1 MGIDVKAKLIQL
13 EKHLFKAEVR
23 TSAEQLQAL
32 IADEFTEIG
41 ASGVRFGKAEVLE
54 RLPLERPPL
63 IEAFDFEHR
72 YLSETCVQL
81 FYKAKMIKNGDV
93 KAKYSLRCS
102 IWQLTGKHWQMIYHQ
117 GTGCEPFESNRKHN

>member
-1 MGIDVKAKLIQL
+1 MGVDVKAKLIQL

-32 IADEFTEIG
+32 IAEEFIEIG

-72 YLSETCVQL
+72 YLADACVQL
-81 FYKAKMIKNGDV
+81 FYKAKMIKHGEA

-102 IWQLTGKHWQMIYHQ
+102 IWRLNGSHWQIVYHQ
-117 GTGCEPFESNRKHN
+117 GTSCAPF